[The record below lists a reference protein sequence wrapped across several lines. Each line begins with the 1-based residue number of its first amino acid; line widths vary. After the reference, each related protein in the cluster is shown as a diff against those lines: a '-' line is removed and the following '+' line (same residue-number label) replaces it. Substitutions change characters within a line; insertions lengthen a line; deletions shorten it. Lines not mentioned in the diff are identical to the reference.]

1 MVKCLIDYT
10 KRFNILNGNFARLS
24 MNRIACAIL
33 LLTISL
39 IITSWFSGSVHSQH
53 VAAQSG
59 GMQPTALVGQYQ
71 VTLNPI
77 PAVIKPGKKVTLN
90 FTILPPKTGDRV
102 ANFNVVP
109 DKVFHLFIVSQ
120 DLEYFEHILPIRQ
133 PDGAFSVETTLP
145 RAGPYNAYFEFTPA
159 GATRQVIR
167 RTLVADGPIETPAV
181 NAVIEPDREL
191 TKSVDGIRFK
201 LTTNPS
207 EIINAKVTHLEFHL
221 VHDTTDWPITDL
233 QPYLGAW
240 GHTFILS
247 EDMTDSLHVRP
258 ETMIPE
264 DVDRSKLSSGGDI
277 SFETF
282 FRRPG
287 RYRIWSQFQRQE
299 KKLTTVSFTVNV
311 VQLDKVAKWD
321 GRSWAGLPGTSSAEL
336 KRTVHTIAAAETDVY
351 VGGDFTSI
359 GGVSANRVARWDGRR
374 WSSLGDGI
382 DNGVVYAIAVKGSD
396 VYVGGSFTSASG
408 ISVNRIARWNG
419 RAWSSPGSG
428 VGGCGDRYCAPTV
441 YSLLVKDGDLYVGGQ
456 FSRAGEVPANAIA
469 KWNGNQ
475 WFSLGAG
482 MRAGSRD
489 GVVRA
494 LAKRGSTLFVGGTFI
509 TADQVR
515 ANNIARWDGT
525 KWSSMGHGVR
535 GRMDNVR
542 SIGVSDSDVYVG
554 GSFSIAGEESV
565 HNIAKWNGSKWSSL
579 EIEPEDVY
587 AIAVSER
594 EIYVGANSFVVP
606 GEASAQGVVKWDGKS
621 WSNLGKG
628 IVLAPVLAL
637 HQGTQGLFIGG
648 G

>member
-1 MVKCLIDYT
+1 MRKHLNVNLE
-10 KRFNILNGNFARLS
+10 RFSMRCTAR
-24 MNRIACAIL
+24 AIL
-33 LLTISL
+33 FLAFSL
-39 IITSWFSGSVHSQH
+39 IIACWFSDSLHGQQLH
-53 VAAQSG
+53 VPSAVAG
-59 GMQPTALVGQYQ
+59 HYQ
-71 VTLNPI
+71 LRLNSI
-77 PAVIKPGKKVTLN
+77 PAVIKPGKKVALN
-90 FTILPPKTGDRV
+90 FTILPPKAGNQLT
-102 ANFNVVP
+102 NFNVVP
-109 DKVFHLFIVSQ
+109 EKVFHLFIVSQ
-120 DLEYFEHILPIRQ
+120 DLEHFEHILPIQQ
-133 PDGAFSVETTLP
+133 PDGTFRVATTLP
-145 RAGPYNAYFEFTPA
+145 RAGSYNAYFEFTPA

-167 RTLVADGPIETPAV
+167 KTLVAQGPIEAPAV
-181 NAVIEPDREL
+181 KATLVPDRER

-207 EIINAKVTHLEFHL
+207 EIISAKVTHLEYHL
-221 VHDTTDWPITDL
+221 VHDTTEQPITDL
-233 QPYLGAW
+233 QPYVGAW
-240 GHTFILS
+240 GYTFILS
-247 EDMTDSLHVRP
+247 EDMSDSLHVRP
-258 ETMIPE
+258 ETVISE
-264 DVDRSKLSSGGDI
+264 GVDHSSLRSGGDI

-299 KKLTTVSFTVNV
+299 KPLTTVSFTVNV
-311 VQLDKVAKWD
+311 VQLDKVAIWD
-321 GRSWAGLPGTSSAEL
+321 GRNWAGLPGTSSAEL
-336 KRTVHTIAAAETDVY
+336 KRTVHTIVASETDVY

-374 WSSLGDGI
+374 WSPLGGGI
-382 DNGVVYAIAVKGSD
+382 TNGVVYAIAVKGSD

-428 VGGCGDRYCAPTV
+428 VSGCGDRYCAPTV
-441 YSLLVKDGDLYVGGQ
+441 YSLLVKDGDVYVGGQ
-456 FSRAGEVPANAIA
+456 FSRAGEVPANAVA

-475 WFSLGAG
+475 WLSLGAG
-482 MRAGSRD
+482 MKAGSRD

-509 TADQVR
+509 TADQIR
-515 ANNIARWDGT
+515 ANNIAKWDGT
-525 KWSSMGHGVR
+525 KWSSMGNGVR
-535 GRMDNVR
+535 GRMDKVR
-542 SIGVSDSDVYVG
+542 SIAASDSDVYVG

-565 HNIAKWNGSKWSSL
+565 HNIAKWNGSKWSPL

-594 EIYVGANSFVVP
+594 EVYVGANSFVVP
-606 GEASAQGVVKWDGKS
+606 GEASAQGVVKWDGES

-637 HQGTQGLFIGG
+637 HQGTHGLYIGG